1 MTSPRNDAHA
11 RNNLF
16 GPASVI
22 LVCAVALALLGL
34 TVLFSASASFRVDPY
49 FFIKRQVIWFELAI
63 GAGWVVSRVDLEHA
77 RRYAWI
83 IWGAALVLLV
93 LVLIPGIGVK
103 VNGARRWIDFGL
115 MRLQVSDVAKFAMV
129 FALAHYCNLNQRH
142 MGTMTRG
149 FLIPA
154 AGVGIT
160 ALLII
165 VEPDFGTAALTGV
178 VGVTMLYLGGVRLKW
193 FLPAVSLALALF
205 ALAIAHNPL
214 RLQRI
219 TSFLDV
225 EGNRGDGSY
234 QLWQAMLAFGA
245 GGIEGV
251 GLGNGRQQIAFLP
264 EAHTDFIFAIVGEEM
279 GLGFTV
285 GVVAMFAIILGAG
298 LVHLRRAPNLFG
310 YLLVSGML
318 LMMLL
323 QAIINLGVVTGVLP
337 TKGMSLPFISYG
349 GSNLMLMGVIIGVF
363 FNTQRAWGR
372 PNPVPPRAACSDRG
386 AGSRCAG
393 FSRWSVLRPPR

>member
-1 MTSPRNDAHA
+1 M
-11 RNNLF
+11 F
-16 GPASVI
+16 GPANVI
-22 LVCAVALALLGL
+22 LLCAVGLALLGF
-34 TVLFSASASFRVDPY
+34 TVLFSASASFRTDPY
-49 FFIKRQVIWFELAI
+49 FFIKRQVIWAVLAI
-63 GAGWVVSRVDLEHA
+63 AAGWVVSRVDLERA

-83 IWGAALVLLV
+83 FYAAALVLLI
-93 LVLIPGIGVK
+93 LVLIPGVGVK
-103 VNGARRWIDFGL
+103 VNGARRWMDFGL

-142 MGTMTRG
+142 MATFVRG

-154 AGVGIT
+154 SGVGVT
-160 ALLII
+160 AILII
-165 VEPDFGTAALTGV
+165 IEPDFGTAALTGI
-178 VGVTMLYLGGVRLKW
+178 VGITMLFLAGVRLKW
-193 FLPAVSLALALF
+193 FIPAVLGSLTLF
-205 ALAIAHNPL
+205 AIAIAHNPI

-251 GLGNGRQQIAFLP
+251 GLGNGRQQNAFLP

-285 GVVAMFAIILGAG
+285 GVVVIFAVILTAG

-310 YLLVSGML
+310 YLLIAGVL
-318 LMMLL
+318 LMLTL

-372 PNPVPPRAACSDRG
+372 PNLGPDRRLTEVAA
-386 AGSRCAG
+386 
-393 FSRWSVLRPPR
+393 

>member
-1 MTSPRNDAHA
+1 MRSPRDNSPE
-11 RNNLF
+11 RRILF

-22 LVCAVALALLGL
+22 LVCAVGLALLGL
-34 TVLFSASASFRVDPY
+34 TVLFSASASFRADSY
-49 FFIKRQVIWFELAI
+49 FFIKRQVIWFILAI
-63 GAGWVVSRVDLEHA
+63 AAGWVVSRVDLEHA

-83 IWGAALVLLV
+83 LWGGTLVLLV

-103 VNGARRWIDFGL
+103 VNGCRRWIDLGL

-129 FALAHYCNLNQRH
+129 FAVAHYCNLNQRH
-142 MGTMTRG
+142 MGSFMRG
-149 FLIPA
+149 FFIPA

-160 ALLII
+160 AILII
-165 VEPDFGTAALTGV
+165 VEPDFGTAALTGI

-193 FLPAVSLALALF
+193 FIPAVAGALTLF
-205 ALAIAHNPL
+205 AVAIAHNPI

-225 EGNRGDGSY
+225 EANRGDGAY

-251 GLGNGRQQIAFLP
+251 GLGNGRQQNAFLP

-279 GLGFTV
+279 GLGFTLA
-285 GVVAMFAIILGAG
+285 VVVMFAVILGAG

-318 LMMLL
+318 LMMML

-349 GSNLMLMGVIIGVF
+349 GSNLVLMGVIIGVF

-372 PNPVPPRAACSDRG
+372 PNLGPDRRLTEVAA
-386 AGSRCAG
+386 
-393 FSRWSVLRPPR
+393 

>member
-1 MTSPRNDAHA
+1 MTRSPDNNPA
-11 RNNLF
+11 RRQLF

-22 LVCAVALALLGL
+22 LVCAVGLALLGL
-34 TVLFSASASFRVDPY
+34 TVLFSASASFRTDPY
-49 FFIKRQVIWFELAI
+49 FFIKRQVIWVVIAVC
-63 GAGWVVSRVDLEHA
+63 AGWVVSRVDLEHA

-83 IWGAALVLLV
+83 IWGAAIVLLI

-142 MGTMTRG
+142 MGTLMRG

-154 AGVGIT
+154 AGVGVT
-160 ALLII
+160 AILIL
-165 VEPDFGTAALTGV
+165 VEPDFGTAALTGF
-178 VGVTMLYLGGVRLKW
+178 VGVTMLYLAGVRLKW
-193 FLPAVSLALALF
+193 FVPAVASAVLLF
-205 ALAIAHNPL
+205 AVAIAHNPN
-214 RLQRI
+214 RLHRI

-225 EGNRGDGSY
+225 EANRGDGAY

-251 GLGNGRQQIAFLP
+251 GLGNGRQQNAFLP
-264 EAHTDFIFAIVGEEM
+264 EAHTDFIFAIVGEEL
-279 GLGFTV
+279 GLGFTL
-285 GVVAMFAIILGAG
+285 GVVVLFMVILGAG
-298 LVHLRRAPNLFG
+298 LVQLRRAPNLFG

-318 LMMLL
+318 LMMML
-323 QAIINLGVVTGVLP
+323 QAIVNLGVVTGVLP

-349 GSNLMLMGVIIGVF
+349 GSNLLLMGVIVGVF

-372 PNPVPPRAACSDRG
+372 PNLGPDRRLTEVAA
-386 AGSRCAG
+386 
-393 FSRWSVLRPPR
+393 